1 MPDSLSVGL
10 ASWRRAEA
18 SCVVLLVD
26 SLFSMP
32 PRTMGNQLSVNSIQD
47 AVIDR
52 FRSVALTTDANGAMR
67 IRSFSEGVVTTAHH
81 HHHQQ
86 EQNQQL
92 NQSPHCSGR
101 GGRILRESSIDG
113 GVAMFDALLRDD
125 HEHRLSLDAVHRMRH
140 VRTSCTTIPE
150 EDAVSD
156 RSLQLHL
163 STLAR
168 ERENERERERE
179 REREVSWKVVKCRK
193 AENG

>member
-1 MPDSLSVGL
+1 
-10 ASWRRAEA
+10 
-18 SCVVLLVD
+18 
-26 SLFSMP
+26 
-32 PRTMGNQLSVNSIQD
+32 MGNQLSVNSIQD

-67 IRSFSEGVVTTAHH
+67 IRSFSEGVVTTTHQ
-81 HHHQQ
+81 HQQ
-86 EQNQQL
+86 HQQNL
-92 NQSPHCSGR
+92 PNPHCSGR

-156 RSLQLHL
+156 RSLQMHL
-163 STLAR
+163 SSIA
-168 ERENERERERE
+168 
-179 REREVSWKVVKCRK
+179 REREVSWKVANCGKRVTSY
-193 AENG
+193 

>member
-1 MPDSLSVGL
+1 
-10 ASWRRAEA
+10 
-18 SCVVLLVD
+18 
-26 SLFSMP
+26 
-32 PRTMGNQLSVNSIQD
+32 MGNQLSVNSIQD

-125 HEHRLSLDAVHRMRH
+125 PFFYAPAH
-140 VRTSCTTIPE
+140 
-150 EDAVSD
+150 
-156 RSLQLHL
+156 
-163 STLAR
+163 
-168 ERENERERERE
+168 
-179 REREVSWKVVKCRK
+179 
-193 AENG
+193 NGQPVECE

>member
-1 MPDSLSVGL
+1 
-10 ASWRRAEA
+10 
-18 SCVVLLVD
+18 
-26 SLFSMP
+26 
-32 PRTMGNQLSVNSIQD
+32 MGNQLSVNSIQD

-67 IRSFSEGVVTTAHH
+67 IRSFSEGVVATTH
-81 HHHQQ
+81 HHHQHQ
-86 EQNQQL
+86 QNQQ
-92 NQSPHCSGR
+92 QSPHCSGR

-156 RSLQLHL
+156 RSLQIHL

-168 ERENERERERE
+168 EREQELELERQ
-179 REREVSWKVVKCRK
+179 REREVSWKVGKVSNFRK
-193 AENG
+193 TVGNH